1 MSILAKR
8 NLLLLCL
15 DAYTGKAEIIFR
27 TLNEKGI
34 LTQVIELLDT
44 TVLRTIIV
52 EMAEDVIK
60 IGSSSS
66 FVLFVD
72 WLVLHVSDVA
82 SICSVSKTV
91 LIQRIIEQL
100 IKNEWHIETVE
111 ELVPFTK
118 DKLIPNG
125 QNKDITFSLTFIAN
139 IACVE
144 NVYNVME
151 KIIRLYNATNV
162 YSLLSL
168 GNNNTI
174 AVLFARM
181 QEYLRGQN
189 ICIDT
194 SYNAARIAFEKV

>member
-1 MSILAKR
+1 M
-8 NLLLLCL
+8 
-15 DAYTGKAEIIFR
+15 
-27 TLNEKGI
+27 
-34 LTQVIELLDT
+34 
-44 TVLRTIIV
+44 
-52 EMAEDVIK
+52 
-60 IGSSSS
+60 
-66 FVLFVD
+66 
-72 WLVLHVSDVA
+72 
-82 SICSVSKTV
+82 
-91 LIQRIIEQL
+91 
-100 IKNEWHIETVE
+100 
-111 ELVPFTK
+111 
-118 DKLIPNG
+118 
-125 QNKDITFSLTFIAN
+125 TFIAN

-174 AVLFARM
+174 AVLFTRM